1 MDCPNEAL
9 AKILQRLAT
18 TGVLLSHHGIKGGY
32 TLARNPRYIS
42 VFDVIEAGEGS
53 RRSGIHAERWRH
65 LESVHGYHQLRM
77 VHQVIADVLREL
89 TIEDCYNLCS

>member
-1 MDCPNEAL
+1 MKHS

-18 TGVLLSHHGIKGGY
+18 AGLLLSHHGIKGGY
-32 TLARNPRYIS
+32 TLVGNPRYIS
-42 VFDVIEAGEGS
+42 VFDVIDASEGS

-89 TIEDCYNLCS
+89 TIENCYNLCS